1 MFHYLKANSCDESDR
16 IERYDFLSMRI
27 IVVNEMNALYHVDD
41 LVQDCSN
48 SIVNAQELL
57 QSCTKFVVLILVSC
71 IAMIRRCR
79 GVYIS
84 YLPNAYV

>member
-16 IERYDFLSMRI
+16 IERHDFLSMRI

-57 QSCTKFVVLILVSC
+57 
-71 IAMIRRCR
+71 
-79 GVYIS
+79 
-84 YLPNAYV
+84 